1 MTRGRSAIK
10 TFSSC
15 DRGYWVSYFR
25 KAKEPTLF
33 DMNDT
38 GLVGRQFFVDEFRA
52 RESMALWIKKGKNLP
67 SKNTGVKAD
76 ENL

>member
-10 TFSSC
+10 TFSSY

-25 KAKEPTLF
+25 NVKEPTLF
-33 DMNDT
+33 DMDDT
-38 GLVGRQFFVDEFRA
+38 GLVGRQFFADEFRA

-67 SKNTGVKAD
+67 SKNARIKAD